1 MDTNTLLTI
10 FVALTFLAILLQ
22 AGVLLGM
29 FFTLRKAAK
38 LAAETSSDVRATV
51 LPLVHTS
58 RELIERVSPQV
69 ATITAGLAE
78 LTELAHKQTKGAS
91 VSISEVAER
100 VSAQINRIDRMLTV
114 TLDAVERTAGTI
126 EHTVAAPVRQ
136 VNGVVAALKAIIDT
150 YRRTPSASSRYDGR
164 RHNHVPDP
172 DSDIVI

>member
-1 MDTNTLLTI
+1 MDTNTLLII

-29 FFTLRKAAK
+29 FLTLRKTAK
-38 LAAETSSDVRATV
+38 VATEATSDLRATV
-51 LPLVHTS
+51 LPLIHTS
-58 RELIERVSPQV
+58 RDLIERVSPQI

-91 VSISEVAER
+91 VSISDVAER

-114 TLDAVERTAGTI
+114 TLDAVERTAGAI
-126 EHTVAAPVRQ
+126 EHTVATPVRQ

-150 YRRTPSASSRYDGR
+150 YRHTSSASTRYNGR
-164 RHNHVPDP
+164 RHDSVPDP